1 MRKLSSQARWFMPV
15 VFTLERLNHEDHEL
29 KASLGYKISFR
40 TAGLHS
46 ETLFQNKIIK
56 ENLLISQNY

>member
-1 MRKLSSQARWFMPV
+1 MPV
-15 VFTLERLNHEDHEL
+15 AFTIERLNHEDHEF